1 MMTVFSANI
10 NNIKFKY
17 FLIVII
23 NINIIMQCIKFN
35 ECNIFIF
42 KNIYIE
48 DKIKNG

>member
-23 NINIIMQCIKFN
+23 NIIMQCIKFN
-35 ECNIFIF
+35 ERNIFIF